1 MLTNSMTKLI
11 QDRWHSDCTF
21 SGHTSESLLRKI
33 RCAAVSEAVQ
43 KKARYELNIRAQVEI
58 PTLGLAQLG

>member
-11 QDRWHSDCTF
+11 QDRWRSDRPF

-33 RCAAVSEAVQ
+33 RCPAVSEEVQ
-43 KKARYELNIRAQVEI
+43 KKARYELDIRAQVEI
-58 PTLGLAQLG
+58 PT